1 MGMAYRGSRGV
12 SLSRRADLGVR
23 AVEGAGVAR
32 FAAVSSGG
40 RAREGRKGVDPTR
53 GPGRAERDALRGR
66 GDGLAGGANLA
77 EEGKRAR
84 LREERRRHV
93 GPAGQTYSRDS
104 GDACERRKA
113 ADGWAQ
119 ERGS

>member
-1 MGMAYRGSRGV
+1 MRVKVGGR
-12 SLSRRADLGVR
+12 DLGVR
-23 AVEGAGVAR
+23 SVEGAGVAR

-40 RAREGRKGVDPTR
+40 HAREGRKGVDPTR

-93 GPAGQTYSRDS
+93 GPAGQTYSGDS
-104 GDACERRKA
+104 GDVCERRKA
-113 ADGWAQ
+113 ADGRAQ

>member
-1 MGMAYRGSRGV
+1 MGMAYRGSQGV

-40 RAREGRKGVDPTR
+40 RAREGREGKDPTR
-53 GPGRAERDALRGR
+53 GPGRAERDAQRGG

-77 EEGKRAR
+77 ERVKRAQ
-84 LREERRRHV
+84 LREGRRRHV
-93 GPAGQTYSRDS
+93 GSAGQTHSGDS
-104 GDACERRKA
+104 GRRVRA
-113 ADGWAQ
+113 AKG
-119 ERGS
+119 G

>member
-1 MGMAYRGSRGV
+1 MEGV
-12 SLSRRADLGVR
+12 AQGLWGCHLRNTAEDLGVR
-23 AVEGAGVAR
+23 AVVGVAR

-40 RAREGRKGVDPTR
+40 HAREGRKGVDPTR
-53 GPGRAERDALRGR
+53 GPGRAERDALHGR

-93 GPAGQTYSRDS
+93 GPAGQTYSGDS
-104 GDACERRKA
+104 GDACER
-113 ADGWAQ
+113 
-119 ERGS
+119 